1 MSVRRRIRL
10 GKPVQAAPTKTPSAP
25 RKPKARGH
33 RNALSLAVDTLD
45 PADLSDSRLYLD
57 RELSL
62 LAFQRR
68 VLEEAMDPDNPLLER
83 AKFLSILASNLDE
96 FFMVRVAVL
105 KQKLAAGGR
114 ETIAEGRLPLGE
126 QLEAIRADI
135 TRLMEGAY
143 QCLREHLLPALEEA
157 GIVLMQY
164 SSLSRTE
171 RAALES
177 YFEETVF
184 PVLTP
189 LAFDP
194 GRPFPHISNLS
205 LNIAVVVRDDA
216 GAEHFARVKV
226 PETLPKLIPIPHTN
240 HGDGEGPRETDGK
253 TAVRQAFVWLEQ
265 LITGNLQRLFPG
277 LDIVEAHAFHLTRD
291 AEIVIQEFES
301 DDLLETIEEAI
312 WQRRFRAVVRLQV
325 NQYIPAHILD
335 ILVENLE
342 MDPKDVYRA
351 AGPIDLSRL
360 RQLGGLDRPDLKDH
374 PFAPATP
381 PELSPKAEED
391 IFGTI
396 RRQDH
401 LLHHPFESFQ
411 PVIEFLRKAA
421 RDPQVLAI
429 KMTLYR
435 VGRNS
440 PVVEALLEAIEHGKE
455 VAVMV
460 ELKARFDEE
469 SNIEWARALERE
481 GVHVVYGLPGLKVHS
496 KIALVVRREGEAIRR
511 YLHLGTGNYNPVTAR
526 LYTDLS
532 LFTADEAIG
541 ADASNL
547 FNFLTGYSSHTE
559 FRKLLVAPTGLRH
572 GLVRL
577 IEREIELQRQGQHGH
592 MILKMNALE
601 DSGMI
606 RLLYEASQAGVQ
618 VDVLARGICCLRP
631 GIPGISENI
640 RVTSIIGRFL
650 EHSRIYYFRNGGAEE
665 VYAGSADM
673 MPRNLDHRVEII
685 FPVSDQKLMRRL
697 KDEVLEHY
705 LRDEKNART
714 MNANGIFTRKKNGH
728 ESPDCQAYFIEHPS
742 GPR

>member
-1 MSVRRRIRL
+1 M
-10 GKPVQAAPTKTPSAP
+10 QAAPDKAPILARKTKS
-25 RKPKARGH
+25 KGH
-33 RNALSLAVDTLD
+33 RNTLSLSVDSLD
-45 PADLSDSRLYLD
+45 ASDLADPRLYLD

-68 VLEEAMDPDNPLLER
+68 VLEEAMDADNPLLER
-83 AKFLSILASNLDE
+83 TKFLSILSSNLDE

-105 KQKLAAGGR
+105 KQKLATGGR
-114 ETIAEGRLPLGE
+114 EITADGRRPLSE
-126 QLEAIRADI
+126 QFEAIRADV
-135 TRLMEGAY
+135 TRLMEEAY

-205 LNIAVVVRDDA
+205 LNIAVVVRDA
-216 GAEHFARVKV
+216 EGAEHFARVKV
-226 PETLPKLIPIPHTN
+226 PETLPKLIPIHTDDN
-240 HGDGEGPRETDGK
+240 AAAKRSS
-253 TAVRQAFVWLEQ
+253 FVWLEQ
-265 LITGNLQRLFPG
+265 LIMGNLQRLFPG
-277 LDIVEAHAFHLTRD
+277 MDIVEAHGFHLTRD
-291 AEIVIQEFES
+291 AEVVIQEFES

-374 PFAPATP
+374 PFTPATP
-381 PELSPKAEED
+381 PEFSAKADED

-421 RDPQVLAI
+421 KDPHVLAI

-440 PVVEALLEAIEHGKE
+440 PVVEALLEAIENGKE

-481 GVHVVYGLPGLKVHS
+481 GVHVIYGLPGLKVHS

-511 YLHLGTGNYNPVTAR
+511 YLHLGTGNYNPLTAR
-526 LYTDLS
+526 LYTDMS

-541 ADASNL
+541 ADATDL
-547 FNFLTGYSSHTE
+547 FNFLTGYSSHKE
-559 FRKLLVAPTGLRH
+559 FRKLFVAPTGLRH
-572 GLVRL
+572 GLVKL
-577 IEREIELQRQGQHGH
+577 IEREIEHQRQGRRGH
-592 MILKMNALE
+592 MILKVNALE
-601 DSGMI
+601 DSALI
-606 RLLYEASQAGVQ
+606 HLLYQASQAGVEIE
-618 VDVLARGICCLRP
+618 VLARGICCLRP

-650 EHSRIYYFRNGGAEE
+650 EHSRVYYFRNGGVEE
-665 VYAGSADM
+665 AYAGSADM
-673 MPRNLDHRVEII
+673 MPRNLDHRVEIM
-685 FPVSDQKLMRRL
+685 FPVSDQKLLRRL
-697 KDEVLEHY
+697 KDEILEQY
-705 LRDEKNART
+705 LHDEKNARV
-714 MNANGIFTRKKNGH
+714 MNSDGTYTRKKTGVD
-728 ESPDCQAYFIEHPS
+728 SPDCQSYFIHNP
-742 GPR
+742 GGTR

>member
-1 MSVRRRIRL
+1 M
-10 GKPVQAAPTKTPSAP
+10 QAAPEKAP
-25 RKPKARGH
+25 TAARKSKARGH
-33 RNALSLAVDTLD
+33 RSALSLSIEALD
-45 PADLSDSRLYLD
+45 PTDLNDSRLYLD

-68 VLEEAMDPDNPLLER
+68 VLEEAMDADNPLLER
-83 AKFLSILASNLDE
+83 TKFLSILASNLDE

-105 KQKLAAGGR
+105 KQKLATGGR
-114 ETIAEGRLPLGE
+114 EIAADGKMPLAE
-126 QLEAIRADI
+126 QLEAIRADV
-135 TRLMEGAY
+135 TRLMEEAY
-143 QCLREHLLPALEEA
+143 LCLREHLLPALEEA

-171 RAALES
+171 RTALEN
-177 YFEETVF
+177 YFLETVF

-205 LNIAVVVRDDA
+205 LNIAVVVRDAA

-226 PETLPKLIPIPHTN
+226 PETLPKLIPVPQHYHEAAAETSPTQHTPAQ
-240 HGDGEGPRETDGK
+240 H
-253 TAVRQAFVWLEQ
+253 VRQAFVWLEQ
-265 LITGNLQRLFPG
+265 LIMGNLQRLFPG
-277 LDIVEAHAFHLTRD
+277 MEIVEAHGFHLTRD
-291 AEIVIQEFES
+291 AEVVIQEFES

-360 RQLGGLDRPDLKDH
+360 RQLGSLDRQDLKDH
-374 PFAPATP
+374 PFTPWTP
-381 PELSPKAEED
+381 PEFSTKAD
-391 IFGTI
+391 DDVFVAI

-401 LLHHPFESFQ
+401 LLHHPYESFQ

-421 RDPQVLAI
+421 KDPQVLAI

-440 PVVEALLEAIEHGKE
+440 PVVEALLEAIENGKE

-481 GVHVVYGLPGLKVHS
+481 GVHVIYGLPGLKVHS

-511 YLHLGTGNYNPVTAR
+511 YLHLGTGNYNPLTAR

-532 LFTADEAIG
+532 FFTCDEAIG
-541 ADASNL
+541 ADATDL
-547 FNFLTGYSSHTE
+547 FNFLTGYSSHKE

-572 GLVRL
+572 GLVKL
-577 IEREIELQRQGQHGH
+577 IEREIEHQRQGQRGH

-601 DSGMI
+601 DTTMI
-606 RLLYEASQAGVQ
+606 HLLYQASQAGVEI
-618 VDVLARGICCLRP
+618 DVLARGICCLRP
-631 GIPGISENI
+631 GIPGISDNI
-640 RVTSIIGRFL
+640 RVTSTIGRFL

-685 FPVSDQKLMRRL
+685 FPLSDQKLVRRV
-697 KDEVLEHY
+697 KDEILGQYMV
-705 LRDEKNART
+705 DERNARI
-714 MNANGIFTRKKNGH
+714 MNADGSYTRRKSGP
-728 ESPDCQAYFIEHPS
+728 ESPDCQAYFIANPGGS
-742 GPR
+742 R

>member
-1 MSVRRRIRL
+1 M
-10 GKPVQAAPTKTPSAP
+10 QAAPEKNPPPA
-25 RKPKARGH
+25 RKSKSRGH
-33 RNALSLAVDTLD
+33 RNALTLASGTWD
-45 PADLSDSRLYLD
+45 PSDLKDSRLYLN

-68 VLEEAMDPDNPLLER
+68 VLEEAMDAGNPLLER
-83 AKFLSILASNLDE
+83 VKFLSILSSNIDE

-105 KQKLAAGGR
+105 KQKLVVGGR
-114 ETIAEGRLPLGE
+114 EISLDGRVPISE
-126 QLEAIRADI
+126 QLEAIRADV
-135 TRLMEGAY
+135 TLLMEEAY
-143 QCLREHLLPALEEA
+143 HCLREHLLPALEEA
-157 GIVLMQY
+157 GIVLMQF

-171 RAALES
+171 RNALEH

-205 LNIAVVVRDDA
+205 LNIAVVVRDGT

-226 PETLPKLIPIPHTN
+226 PDTLPKLIPVPSESL
-240 HGDGEGPRETDGK
+240 D
-253 TAVRQAFVWLEQ
+253 VRVEQSPKQTRHSFVWLEQ
-265 LITGNLQRLFPG
+265 LIMGNLQRLFPG
-277 LDIVEAHAFHLTRD
+277 MDIVEAHSFHLTRD
-291 AEIVIQEFES
+291 AEVVIQEFES

-325 NQYIPAHILD
+325 NQYIPARILD

-360 RQLGGLDRPDLKDH
+360 RHLGNLDRPDLKDQ
-374 PFAPATP
+374 PFTPATP
-381 PELSPKAEED
+381 PDLSAKGEED
-391 IFGTI
+391 IFTAI
-396 RRQDH
+396 RRGDH

-421 RDPQVLAI
+421 KDPQVLAI

-440 PVVEALLEAIEHGKE
+440 PVVEALLEAIENGKE

-481 GVHVVYGLPGLKVHS
+481 GVHVIYGLPGLKVHS
-496 KIALVVRREGEAIRR
+496 KIALVVRLEGDTVRR

-532 LFTADEAIG
+532 FFTCDDEIG
-541 ADASNL
+541 ADATDL
-547 FNFLTGYSSHTE
+547 FNFLTGYSSHTQ
-559 FRKLLVAPTGLRH
+559 FRKLLVAPAGLRP
-572 GLVRL
+572 GLVKL
-577 IEREIELQRQGQHGH
+577 IEREIEHQRQGHRGH
-592 MILKMNALE
+592 MILKMNGLE
-601 DSGMI
+601 DSSLI
-606 RLLYEASQAGVQ
+606 QLLYQASQAGVQ
-618 VDVLARGICCLRP
+618 IDVLARGICCLRP

-640 RVTSIIGRFL
+640 RVISIIGRFL
-650 EHSRIYYFRNGGAEE
+650 EHSRIFYFRNAGAEN

-673 MPRNLDHRVEII
+673 MPRNLDHRVEIL
-685 FPVSDQKLMRRL
+685 FPVSDQRLVRRL
-697 KDEVLEHY
+697 KDEILGQY
-705 LRDEKNART
+705 LQDEKNARLMT
-714 MNANGIFTRKKNGH
+714 SGGQYNRLKAGA
-728 ESPDCQAYFIEHPS
+728 ESPDCQKHFIEHPS
-742 GPR
+742 GER

>member
-1 MSVRRRIRL
+1 M
-10 GKPVQAAPTKTPSAP
+10 QAMPEKAPTAA
-25 RKPKARGH
+25 RKNKSKGH
-33 RNALSLAVDTLD
+33 RNALTLAVETLD
-45 PADLSDSRLYLD
+45 PADLADSRLYLD

-68 VLEEAMDPDNPLLER
+68 VLEEAMDSSNALLER
-83 AKFLSILASNLDE
+83 TKFLSILASNLDE

-105 KQKLAAGGR
+105 KQKLASGGR
-114 ETIAEGRLPLGE
+114 EMAADGKMPLSE
-126 QLEAIRADI
+126 QLEAIRADV
-135 TRLMEGAY
+135 TRLMEEAY
-143 QCLREHLLPALEEA
+143 QCLRERLLPALEEA
-157 GIVLMQY
+157 GIELMQY
-164 SSLSRTE
+164 SSLSKTE
-171 RAALES
+171 RAALET

-184 PVLTP
+184 TVLTP
-189 LAFDP
+189 HAFDP

-205 LNIAVVVRDDA
+205 LNIAVVVRDAA

-226 PETLPKLIPIPHTN
+226 PETLPKLIPIHAAG
-240 HGDGEGPRETDGK
+240 HEDREAPAK
-253 TAVRQAFVWLEQ
+253 RQAFVWLEQ
-265 LITGNLQRLFPG
+265 LIMGNLQRLFPG
-277 LDIVEAHAFHLTRD
+277 MEIVEAHSFHLTRD
-291 AEIVIQEFES
+291 AEVVIQEFES

-325 NQYIPAHILD
+325 NQYIPAHILN

-342 MDPKDVYRA
+342 MDPQDVYRA

-360 RQLGGLDRPDLKDH
+360 RQLGNLDRPDLKDH
-374 PFAPATP
+374 PFTPATP
-381 PELSPKAEED
+381 LDLSPKTDED
-391 IFGTI
+391 IFASM

-401 LLHHPFESFQ
+401 LLHHPYESFQ
-411 PVIEFLRKAA
+411 PVVEFLRKAA
-421 RDPQVLAI
+421 KDPQVLAI

-440 PVVEALLEAIEHGKE
+440 PVVEALLEAIENGKE

-481 GVHVVYGLPGLKVHS
+481 GVHVIYGLPGLKVHS

-511 YLHLGTGNYNPVTAR
+511 YLHLGTGNYNPMTAR

-532 LFTADEAIG
+532 MFTCDEAIG
-541 ADASNL
+541 ADATDL

-559 FRKLLVAPTGLRH
+559 FRKLLVAPTGLRR
-572 GLVRL
+572 GMMKL
-577 IEREIELQRQGQHGH
+577 IQREIEHQKQGRHGH

-601 DSGMI
+601 DSAMI
-606 RLLYEASQAGVQ
+606 QLLYQASQAGVEI
-618 VDVLARGICCLRP
+618 DVLARGICCLRP

-650 EHSRIYYFRNGGAEE
+650 EHSRIYYFRNGGEEE

-685 FPVSDQKLMRRL
+685 FPVSDAKLVRRL
-697 KDEVLEHY
+697 KDEILERY
-705 LRDEKNART
+705 LMDEKNARI
-714 MNANGIFTRKKNGH
+714 MHSDGSYTRRKAG
-728 ESPDCQAYFIEHPS
+728 SGGADCQAYFIEHP
-742 GPR
+742 GGAAR

>member
-1 MSVRRRIRL
+1 M
-10 GKPVQAAPTKTPSAP
+10 QAAADKAP
-25 RKPKARGH
+25 IVARKSKPKGH
-33 RNALSLAVDTLD
+33 RNTLNLSVDSLD
-45 PADLSDSRLYLD
+45 ASDLSDPRLYLD

-62 LAFQRR
+62 IAFQRR
-68 VLEEAMDPDNPLLER
+68 VLEEAMDADNPLLER
-83 AKFLSILASNLDE
+83 TKFLSILASNLDE

-105 KQKLAAGGR
+105 KQKLASGGR
-114 ETIAEGRLPLGE
+114 EMAADGRRPLSE

-135 TRLMEGAY
+135 TKLMEEAY

-205 LNIAVVVRDDA
+205 LNIAVVVRDA
-216 GAEHFARVKV
+216 EGAEHFARVKV
-226 PETLPKLIPIPHTN
+226 PETLPKLIPIHT
-240 HGDGEGPRETDGK
+240 DEGAAGK
-253 TAVRQAFVWLEQ
+253 RKAFVWLEQ
-265 LITGNLQRLFPG
+265 MIMGNLQRLFPG
-277 LDIVEAHAFHLTRD
+277 MEIVEAHGFHLTRD
-291 AEIVIQEFES
+291 AEVVIQEFES

-351 AGPIDLSRL
+351 AGPIDLGRL
-360 RQLGGLDRPDLKDH
+360 RQLSSLDRPDLKDH
-374 PFAPATP
+374 PFTPATP
-381 PELSPKAEED
+381 PELSAKADED

-401 LLHHPFESFQ
+401 LLHHPYESFQ

-421 RDPQVLAI
+421 KDPHVLAI

-440 PVVEALLEAIEHGKE
+440 PVVEALLEAIENGKE

-481 GVHVVYGLPGLKVHS
+481 GVHVIYGLPGLKVHS
-496 KIALVVRREGEAIRR
+496 KIALVVRREGDAIRR
-511 YLHLGTGNYNPVTAR
+511 YLHLGTGNYNPITAR

-532 LFTADEAIG
+532 MFTADEAIG
-541 ADASNL
+541 ADATDL
-547 FNFLTGYSSHTE
+547 FNLLTGYSTHKE
-559 FRKLLVAPTGLRH
+559 FRKLLVAPTGLRQ
-572 GLVRL
+572 GLVKL
-577 IEREIELQRQGQHGH
+577 IEREIEHQRQGERGH

-601 DSGMI
+601 DSEMI
-606 RLLYEASQAGVQ
+606 HLLYQASQVGVQ
-618 VDVLARGICCLRP
+618 IDVLARGICCLRP

-650 EHSRIYYFRNGGAEE
+650 EHSRVYYFRNAGAEE
-665 VYAGSADM
+665 MYAGSADM

-685 FPVSDQKLMRRL
+685 FPVSDQKLLRRL
-697 KDEVLEHY
+697 KDEILERY
-705 LRDEKNART
+705 LHDEKNARI
-714 MNANGIFTRKKNGH
+714 MNAEGIYTRKKTGIN
-728 ESPDCQAYFIEHPS
+728 SPDCQAYFIENP
-742 GPR
+742 GGGR